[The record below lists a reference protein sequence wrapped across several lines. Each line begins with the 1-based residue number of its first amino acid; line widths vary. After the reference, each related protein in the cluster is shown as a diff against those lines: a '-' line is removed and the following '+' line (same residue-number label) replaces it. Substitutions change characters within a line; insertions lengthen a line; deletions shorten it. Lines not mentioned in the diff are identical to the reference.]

1 MEKANLMMI
10 FFFLLFFKSQ
20 EKCYLRE
27 ARANLLAKL

>member
-1 MEKANLMMI
+1 MEKANLMI
-10 FFFLLFFKSQ
+10 FFLLFFKSQ

>member
-1 MEKANLMMI
+1 MGKANLMMI
-10 FFFLLFFKSQ
+10 FFLLFFKSQ

>member
-10 FFFLLFFKSQ
+10 FFLLFFKSQ